1 MVALL
6 VTGHGKF
13 ATGLCSALDLIAGKN
28 KHILAVDF
36 EMEDSTDDLLMNLE
50 AAFAKLKEVKSIVVF
65 SDIVGGSPFKI
76 ASELKYKYMNKDIEI
91 VTGTNLPMLIKA
103 FTLMDVYNDALD
115 IADMAVESGKNQVL
129 RPQFKGHR
137 DDVGED
143 GI

>member
-1 MVALL
+1 MEALL
-6 VTGHGKF
+6 VIGHGKF
-13 ATGLCSALDLIAGKN
+13 ATGICSALDLIAGKN

-76 ASELKYKYMNKDIEI
+76 ASELKYKYMDKDIEI

-103 FTLMDVYNDALD
+103 FTLMDLYNEALD
-115 IADMAVESGKNQVL
+115 MAKMVVESGKSQVL
-129 RPQFKGHR
+129 RPEFKEHR

>member
-1 MVALL
+1 
-6 VTGHGKF
+6 
-13 ATGLCSALDLIAGKN
+13 
-28 KHILAVDF
+28 
-36 EMEDSTDDLLMNLE
+36 MEDSTDDLLMNLE

-103 FTLMDVYNDALD
+103 FTLMDLYNDALD

>member
-13 ATGLCSALDLIAGKN
+13 ATGICSALDLIAGKN

-76 ASELKYKYMNKDIEI
+76 ASELKYKYMDKDIEI

-115 IADMAVESGKNQVL
+115 MADMGGESGKNQVL
-129 RPQFKGHR
+129 RPQFKEHR

>member
-13 ATGLCSALDLIAGKN
+13 ATGICSALDLIAGKN

-50 AAFAKLKEVKSIVVF
+50 VAFAKLKEVKSIVVF

-76 ASELKYKYMNKDIEI
+76 ASELKYKYMDKDIEI

-115 IADMAVESGKNQVL
+115 MADMVVESGRNQVL
-129 RPQFKGHR
+129 RPQFKEHR

>member
-13 ATGLCSALDLIAGKN
+13 ATGICSALDLIAGKN

-50 AAFAKLKEVKSIVVF
+50 AAFAKLKEVNSIVVF

-76 ASELKYKYMNKDIEI
+76 ASELKYKYMDKDIEI

-103 FTLMDVYNDALD
+103 FTLMDLYNDALD
-115 IADMAVESGKNQVL
+115 MAKMVVESGKSQVL
-129 RPQFKGHR
+129 RPEFKEHR

>member
-1 MVALL
+1 MIALL

-13 ATGLCSALDLIAGKN
+13 ATGICSALDLIAGKN
-28 KHILAVDF
+28 KHILAVNF

-76 ASELKYKYMNKDIEI
+76 ASELKYKYMDKDIEI

-115 IADMAVESGKNQVL
+115 MADMVVESGKNQVL
-129 RPQFKGHR
+129 RPQFKEHR

>member
-13 ATGLCSALDLIAGKN
+13 ATGICSALDLIAGKN
-28 KHILAVDF
+28 KYILAVDF

-76 ASELKYKYMNKDIEI
+76 ASELKYKYMDKDIEI

-115 IADMAVESGKNQVL
+115 MADMVVESGRNQVL
-129 RPQFKGHR
+129 RPQFKEHR

>member
-13 ATGLCSALDLIAGKN
+13 ATGICSALDLIAGKN

-36 EMEDSTDDLLMNLE
+36 EMEDSTDFLLMNFE

-65 SDIVGGSPFKI
+65 SDIVGVSPFKI
-76 ASELKYKYMNKDIEI
+76 ASELKYKYMDKDIEI

-103 FTLMDVYNDALD
+103 FTLMDLYNDALD
-115 IADMAVESGKNQVL
+115 MAKMVVESGKSQVL
-129 RPQFKGHR
+129 RPEFKEHR

>member
-13 ATGLCSALDLIAGKN
+13 ATGICSALDLIAGKN

-50 AAFAKLKEVKSIVVF
+50 VAFAKLKEVKSIVVF

-76 ASELKYKYMNKDIEI
+76 ASELKYKYMDKDIEI

-129 RPQFKGHR
+129 RPQFKEHR

>member
-13 ATGLCSALDLIAGKN
+13 ATGICSALDLIAGKN

-50 AAFAKLKEVKSIVVF
+50 VAFAKLKEVKSIVVF

-115 IADMAVESGKNQVL
+115 MADMVVESGKNQVL
-129 RPQFKGHR
+129 RPQFKEHR

>member
-13 ATGLCSALDLIAGKN
+13 ATGICSALDLIAGKN

-76 ASELKYKYMNKDIEI
+76 ASELKYKYKDIEI

-103 FTLMDVYNDALD
+103 FTLMDLYNEALD
-115 IADMAVESGKNQVL
+115 MAKMVVESGKSQVL
-129 RPQFKGHR
+129 RPEFKEHR